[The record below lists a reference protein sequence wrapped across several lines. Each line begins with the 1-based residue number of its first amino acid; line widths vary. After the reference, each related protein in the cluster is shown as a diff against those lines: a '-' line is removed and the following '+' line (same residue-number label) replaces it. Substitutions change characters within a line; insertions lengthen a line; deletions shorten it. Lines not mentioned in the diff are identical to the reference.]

1 MEKNSVDFIEPDKQ
15 NKNTLSLKKFFYVC
29 LILCF
34 LRLLGKV
41 ALKSRFC
48 SRWDGKKYYLNF
60 IKTIAT

>member
-34 LRLLGKV
+34 LRLLEKV
-41 ALKSRFC
+41 ALKSCFC
-48 SRWDGKKYYLNF
+48 SRWDGKK
-60 IKTIAT
+60 II